1 MNAIRIADVDHAHG
15 IVERVIVDHEPRVS
29 SSFEDT
35 HEIAELDV
43 LLHGDDIGARDH
55 DIADA
60 AFAQAKNILEHPA
73 FFRREAGFTGTH
85 DIKYVLEVSARRPD
99 FQPNNVRSARTNQPR
114 LLLGRRDRHRQIARL
129 EWSPGRTG

>member
-1 MNAIRIADVDHAHG
+1 MDHAHG

-43 LLHGDDIGARDH
+43 LLHGDDIRARDH

-60 AFAQAKNILEHPA
+60 AFAQAKNIFEHPA

-85 DIKYVLEVSARRPD
+85 DIKYVLEVCARRPGLPAE
-99 FQPNNVRSARTNQPR
+99 QRAQRTHEPV
-114 LLLGRRDRHRQIARL
+114 LASLLGRTDRHRQIARL